1 MASTLESHSRVTRLS
16 DVAPLLNVSCSSRRI
31 QSVMVDR
38 PESGLQPLRPQV
50 HLFLSAPK
58 ASFKSALLT
67 EAQKAHGG
75 IYQIGLTYPA
85 LVGTVDKQT
94 GELTDSLA
102 WNARDSVLYV
112 DEFVSGERRDSLIKA
127 FLPLLSEQRYAR
139 STGLKSVSK
148 SSNSRGNFYRIRKGR
163 IELRV
168 RFVAV
173 FASMYSIKMFAK
185 YVSHEALLDR
195 CIPVQ
200 YDVTNEERDA
210 VARGEPVFD
219 QKPYDCPKEVTI
231 QRKDFEHVYG
241 VWRERSDRVHDNRA
255 LDDCLRVFA
264 VTQEHDDPLY
274 RFVIDSHAEL
284 DAIKAEIQQERESR
298 LERNQSRYYG

>member
-16 DVAPLLNVSCSSRRI
+16 DVPPLLNISGSSAGIR
-31 QSVMVDR
+31 SVRVELPKSKVR
-38 PESGLQPLRPQV
+38 VLRPQL

-58 ASFKSALLT
+58 ASFKSAMLT
-67 EAQKAHGG
+67 EAQRAFGG

-85 LVGTVDKQT
+85 LVGSVDKQS

-139 STGLKSVSK
+139 SIGLKSVDRSIRR
-148 SSNSRGNFYRIRKGR
+148 NGNYYTIHKGR
-163 IELRV
+163 IELHV
-168 RFVAV
+168 RFAAV
-173 FASMYSIKMFAK
+173 FASMYSLKMFAK
-185 YVSHEALLDR
+185 YVSHAALLDR
-195 CIPVQ
+195 CVPVQ
-200 YDVTNEERDA
+200 YEVTNEERDA